1 MTEKRRADV
10 VGGCEIRGSGGT
22 PTMRFFRDHA
32 EKVFDWIVS
41 LAVFVLVAVV
51 LAQVIS
57 RYVFNNPFD
66 WTEEMARL
74 LFVWIILLGTF
85 LALKTKS
92 HVAVETLLHR
102 FFRPEARSYI
112 SATADYLV
120 LYYCAYLSYMGAV
133 LMWKT
138 VEDTPV
144 LLISFSYIYA
154 AMVVSGT
161 MMVLLLLI
169 RLFSLEKKTFIA
181 SFFASIALGGVIY
194 LLFGGGGFTGG
205 NLVAVML
212 VSFVI
217 LIVAG
222 MPIAFA
228 IGIGSTLFLVLF
240 QRVPLLVTNTRLF
253 GGIDS
258 FPLLAIPFFILAGEL
273 MNIGGVTVRLV
284 ALAKVLV
291 GHVRG
296 GLGMVVVV
304 AEYFFSGISGSTVA
318 DVSAIGSLLI
328 PAMKKAGY
336 KPVDCVSIVSAAS
349 AMGILVPPCINM
361 VVLGGMTGIS
371 VGALFMGGF
380 IPAIVMS
387 LCIMA
392 LIYFQAVRVG
402 FPVDKR
408 VSVKESAKAIGGA
421 IIPLM
426 LPVIILGGIISG
438 AATPTEIS
446 VVAVVYA
453 FIVGKFLYKEIKWSD
468 VIPIFTRTVI
478 ITGSVMFLVGTT
490 SILSWILSINQ
501 IPQQIGIMITRISSS
516 PLVFLLLTNLA
527 FILVGCVL
535 EGLPALLI
543 LVPIFLPLTTQFG
556 VSQLHFGVLLTAS
569 MGIGLFVPPLGM
581 GIYIACA
588 FAQVDIGKSITP
600 FMPYLVC
607 LLIGLLIITVFPWL
621 TLVLP
626 NIFFK

>member
-1 MTEKRRADV
+1 MT
-10 VGGCEIRGSGGT
+10 
-22 PTMRFFRDHA
+22 FFRNQA

-41 LAVFVLVAVV
+41 LALSVLVVVV
-51 LAQVIS
+51 LAQVVS

-74 LFVWIILLGTF
+74 LFVWIVLLGTF
-85 LALKTKS
+85 LALKTKG

-102 FFRPEARSYI
+102 FFGAEARSYI
-112 SATADYLV
+112 SATADCLT
-120 LYYCAYLSYMGAV
+120 LYYCAYLTYMGAV

-144 LLISFSYIYA
+144 MLISFSYIYA
-154 AMVVSGT
+154 AIVVSGT
-161 MMVLLLLI
+161 MMVIYLLI
-169 RLFSLEKKTFIA
+169 RLFSLEKRKCIG

-194 LLFGGGGFTGG
+194 LLFGGGGFAGG

-217 LIVAG
+217 SIAAG

-228 IGIGSTLFLVLF
+228 IGIGSTLFLVLH
-240 QRVPLLVTNTRLF
+240 QKVPLLVTNTRLF
-253 GGIDS
+253 AGIDS
-258 FPLLAIPFFILAGEL
+258 FPMLAVPFFILAGEL

-318 DVSAIGSLLI
+318 DVSAIASLLI

-392 LIYFQAVRVG
+392 LIYIQAVRVG
-402 FPVDKR
+402 FPVDER
-408 VSVKESAKAIGGA
+408 VSLKESAKAIGGA
-421 IIPLM
+421 VVPLM
-426 LPVIILGGIISG
+426 LPVIILGGIIGG

-446 VVAVVYA
+446 VVAVIYA

-468 VIPIFTRTVI
+468 IVPILTRSVI

-501 IPQQIGIMITRISSS
+501 IPQTIGIMITRISNS
-516 PLVFLLLTNLA
+516 PVVFLLLCNLA

-556 VSQLHFGVLLTAS
+556 VSQLHFGILLTAS
-569 MGIGLFVPPLGM
+569 MGIGLFLPPLGM

-588 FAQVDIGKSITP
+588 FAQVDIGKSIVP
-600 FMPYLVC
+600 FIPYLVC
-607 LLIGLLIITVFPWL
+607 LLIGLFIITVFPWF